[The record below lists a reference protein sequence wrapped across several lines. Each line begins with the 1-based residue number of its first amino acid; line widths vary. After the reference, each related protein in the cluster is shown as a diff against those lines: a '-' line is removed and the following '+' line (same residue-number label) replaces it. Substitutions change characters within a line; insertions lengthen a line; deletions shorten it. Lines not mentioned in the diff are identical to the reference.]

1 MADKYIANF
10 GETIGEGDDAE
21 TFAPGAVITATKA
34 TKGALEALRV
44 MGRVTYIGSGGG
56 SGATGA
62 KEARE
67 ATSALEVEVDLDDM
81 KKAELEKIAAD
92 EGVDLSEAKN
102 NDERVQAIR
111 DHRAANA

>member
-1 MADKYIANF
+1 MADKYVLNF
-10 GETIGEGDDAE
+10 GEEIGGEHYAAGVPVE
-21 TFAPGAVITATKA
+21 ATKE

-44 MGRVTYIGSGGG
+44 LGRATYIGSAGG

-62 KEARE
+62 KDARE
-67 ATSALEVEVDLDDM
+67 ATIEVEVDLDDM

-102 NDERVQAIR
+102 NAERVQAIR